1 VAWNFAEFSK
11 IETDPLRKSVID
23 TLLYRV
29 NVLELVPWETIG
41 QLSTA
46 VVAIQDLPSV
56 GFRAINA
63 GYTESTGHLKQKVE
77 HIALL
82 GGDIDTDKAYARAKN
97 TIADARA
104 LMQDLMLKA
113 MAYHLNY
120 VFIEGDPEANPTNYE
135 FKGIRKRIDD
145 IYDEGHTS
153 QKFACPTTAGD
164 GILLSSAE
172 SHNFLDGL
180 YQLMYSMKEGKP
192 DVLLMSQKCL
202 LATNSVLRREKLLT
216 TTQDMFGRWVDSF
229 MGARLL
235 DMGTKADQVTQ
246 IIGDDEDSSGNV
258 GQSSECTS
266 IYAVKFGEGDMTWGI
281 CEYPLE
287 VEDLGEL
294 ESKPVFR
301 TRVDFPCGLATVDPR
316 SLSRMY
322 GIIPDAST

>member
-1 VAWNFAEFSK
+1 MAWTYAEFSK
-11 IETDPLRKSVID
+11 IETDPLRKSIID

-29 NVLELVPWETIG
+29 NMLEKIPWETIG

-46 VVAIQDLPSV
+46 VIRIQDLPSV

-63 GYTESTGHLKQKVE
+63 GYTESTGHLEQKVE

-97 TIADARA
+97 TVADARA

-113 MAYHLNY
+113 MAYHMNY
-120 VFIEGDPEANPTNYE
+120 VFIEGDPTSDPYS
-135 FKGIRKRIDD
+135 FKGIRKRVDD
-145 IYDEGHTS
+145 IYAEGYTE

-164 GILLSSAE
+164 GFLLSTAE
-172 SHNFLDGL
+172 THNFLDGL
-180 YQLMYSMKEGKP
+180 YKLIYVTKDKP
-192 DVLLMSQKCL
+192 DYLLMSQKCL
-202 LATNSVLRREKLLT
+202 LAVNSALRREKLLGNDK
-216 TTQDMFGRWVDSF
+216 DMFGRWVDTF
-229 MGARLL
+229 MGIPLV
-235 DMGTKADQVTQ
+235 DMGYKADQSTQ
-246 IIGDDEDSSGNV
+246 IITDTEADTGEPG
-258 GQSSECTS
+258 SSECTS

-287 VEDLGEL
+287 AEDLGEL

-316 SLSRMY
+316 SLARMY
-322 GIIPDAST
+322 AIIPDASD